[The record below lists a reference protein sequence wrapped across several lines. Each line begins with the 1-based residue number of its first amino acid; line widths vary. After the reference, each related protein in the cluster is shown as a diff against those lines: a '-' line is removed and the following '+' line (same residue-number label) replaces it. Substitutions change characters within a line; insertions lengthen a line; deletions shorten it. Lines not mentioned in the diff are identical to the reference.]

1 VLVDSIHVFQ
11 DVLSCAFLGILIQ
24 FLVEPDEKPD
34 QDLDVALLGLG
45 TIKPEALRFLDIT
58 INGVAN

>member
-1 VLVDSIHVFQ
+1 VIVDPIHVFQ
-11 DVLSCAFLGILIQ
+11 DVLPCGFLGILIQ

-45 TIKPEALRFLDIT
+45 TVKPEAFRFLDIA
-58 INGVAN
+58 IDGFAN